1 MNGFWM
7 RVADRKFLITYVV
20 FNYNDARTVVS
31 IAKIRMATQID
42 TDGRALQGSQE
53 VLAVDPDGKV
63 LFTALGG
70 THSMVRLAA
79 EKPADFDAFLARE

>member
-42 TDGRALQGSQE
+42 TDGRALQGTQE
-53 VLAVDPDGKV
+53 VLAVDPDGQSAV
-63 LFTALGG
+63 HRPWRQPLHGQ
-70 THSMVRLAA
+70 
-79 EKPADFDAFLARE
+79 ARR